1 MKFASSLTRFAIAS
15 SSSIASQLLWIQIED
30 LGIDYVNR
38 RNPLIEAVTLA
49 DISRVAKRLFEADRL
64 ITTIVGKPVAAKSK
78 QGPG

>member
-1 MKFASSLTRFAIAS
+1 
-15 SSSIASQLLWIQIED
+15 
-30 LGIDYVNR
+30 VNR